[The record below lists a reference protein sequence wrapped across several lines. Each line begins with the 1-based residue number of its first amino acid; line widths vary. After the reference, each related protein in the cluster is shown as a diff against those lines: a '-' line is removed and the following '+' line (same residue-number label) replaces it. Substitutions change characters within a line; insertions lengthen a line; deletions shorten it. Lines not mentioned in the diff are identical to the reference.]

1 MLSENEL
8 VPRKETIVRPR
19 GDTPFHLP
27 AGHTIELTADQ
38 RYASVSDGRNSTMYP
53 VEKIE
58 ETDDEV
64 IVWLGAPSGSSG
76 PLESGWNG
84 TAAEPTGY
92 PLPTI
97 GLELARLGV
106 RWQDARLLPRFRRVA
121 PRTLR
126 SGGSDVTGRE
136 KYLVGARSSRR
147 VLPEV
152 KLEPGGAVS
161 RAALAQKDQCFM
173 GRGRRVGS
181 EQRDPHVHGS
191 HQPSLLGGRHFPSPP
206 PAVSTARLRRTL
218 LRAS

>member
-8 VPRKETIVRPR
+8 VLRKETIVRPR

-64 IVWLGAPSGSSG
+64 IVCLGAPSGSSG

-106 RWQDARLLPRFRRVA
+106 RWQDARLGNRLPAHRA
-121 PRTLR
+121 
-126 SGGSDVTGRE
+126 GSDYETYLADVRKQLRE
-136 KYLVGARSSRR
+136 
-147 VLPEV
+147 
-152 KLEPGGAVS
+152 
-161 RAALAQKDQCFM
+161 AA
-173 GRGRRVGS
+173 G
-181 EQRDPHVHGS
+181 
-191 HQPSLLGGRHFPSPP
+191 
-206 PAVSTARLRRTL
+206 
-218 LRAS
+218 RASPQAQS